1 VALLSVHDLSKSF
14 GGVHAVAGVSFAVE
28 PGEAVA
34 IIGPNGA
41 GKTTCFNML
50 GGQLRPDGGRIMVDG
65 RDIAGRPPHV
75 MWRFGI
81 GRTFQVAAIFRSMSV
96 REHMQVTLLS
106 HRRRLNRL
114 WQPLKKQMIAEAD
127 DILARVGLIGEA
139 ETSAA
144 ALAYADLKRLEL
156 AIALANQP
164 RLLLLDEPTAGM
176 AAGERHALMDLAGS
190 LVHRQGISM
199 LFTEHDMDVVFG
211 HAGRVIVLHHGAVV
225 AAGAPEQIR
234 ADAMVQEIYL
244 GTGIGIGTGSRAGI
258 ATGPD
263 PGAQRF

>member
-1 VALLSVHDLSKSF
+1 MTLLAVADLRKAF
-14 GGVHAVAGVSFAVE
+14 GGVQAVAGVSFEVE
-28 PGEAVA
+28 AGEAVA

-50 GGQLRPDGGRIMVDG
+50 GGQLKPDAGRIVIDG
-65 RDIAGRPPHV
+65 RDIAGRSAHA

-81 GRTFQVAAIFRSMSV
+81 GRTFQVAATFRSMSV
-96 REHMQVTLLS
+96 REHMQLTLLS
-106 HRRRLNRL
+106 HRRRLGGL
-114 WQPLKKQMIAEAD
+114 WRPLKKQLVAEAD
-127 DILARVGLIGEA
+127 AILARVGLIGQA
-139 ETSAA
+139 GRSAA

-156 AIALANQP
+156 AMALANEP

-190 LVHRQGISM
+190 LVQRQGMSM

-211 HAGRVIVLHHGAVV
+211 HADRVIVLHHGAVV
-225 AAGAPEQIR
+225 AQGSPEQIR

-244 GTGIGIGTGSRAGI
+244 GTGIGATGI
-258 ATGPD
+258 AAHI
-263 PGAQRF
+263 GAGEQVP

>member
-1 VALLSVHDLSKSF
+1 MSDLRKSF
-14 GGVHAVAGVSFAVE
+14 GGVQAVAGITFDVD

-50 GGQLRPDGGRIMVDG
+50 GGQLRPDGGQIGVDG
-65 RDIAGRPPHV
+65 RNIAGHPPHV

-81 GRTFQVAAIFRSMSV
+81 ARTFQVAATFRSMTV

-106 HRRRLNRL
+106 HRRRLGGL
-114 WQPLKKQMIAEAD
+114 WRPLKKQMVTEAD
-127 DILARVGLIGEA
+127 AILARVGLIGQA
-139 ETSAA
+139 DRAAA

-156 AIALANQP
+156 AMALANEP

-176 AAGERHALMDLAGS
+176 AAGERHALMDLAGN
-190 LVHRQGISM
+190 LVYRQGMSM

-211 HAGRVIVLHHGAVV
+211 HADRVIVLHHGVVV
-225 AAGAPEQIR
+225 AQGSPEQIR
-234 ADAMVQEIYL
+234 TDAMVQQIYL
-244 GTGIGIGTGSRAGI
+244 GAGIGSGIGIDTGERV
-258 ATGPD
+258 P
-263 PGAQRF
+263 